1 MEPQFVTE
9 LQGEE
14 ATSCSVGAS
23 HAAVCTSGGD
33 VFVWGH
39 NLAGQLG
46 LTDFQKRPLPT
57 ILTYFET
64 DDDIRV
70 RSRRP
75 TSVPSLQYDS
85 CPSQNEVGGL
95 FLDSEPFRTASS
107 DRDAP
112 RRCGRW
118 SAARTTAAV

>member
-39 NLAGQLG
+39 NLAGQFG

-70 RSRRP
+70 R
-75 TSVPSLQYDS
+75 QM
-85 CPSQNEVGGL
+85 E
-95 FLDSEPFRTASS
+95 
-107 DRDAP
+107 
-112 RRCGRW
+112 CGENHCCCL
-118 SAARTTAAV
+118 TTAGGRLFVGSCG